1 MKMKMNMEKKIRF
14 GDSWD
19 MWTLLQIA
27 LVLVCVV
34 PTLATCFY
42 ILPSADDFSNTYRV
56 KEWMGDYHNSY
67 FLTALARTVDYYKTA
82 GGYYFAGFIN
92 LFLSPYL
99 RFGTAGLRVFCFI
112 LNAVLYVSLYFG
124 VKVSVGYWM
133 GIHKKNAV
141 FPIYFMLLLCFTNVY
156 LNAEASFWY
165 CVLSTYVLG
174 FSLMICGAAS
184 FMKALGTGKKRWI
197 AAASVLGF
205 LVSGSSLNLAALN
218 GFIYLLVGAYGFF
231 ILKSRKTSL
240 ICFGITFAGAL
251 LNLAA
256 PGNYVRHGM
265 ISNEYNIFR
274 AVALSA
280 RFVGNRLY
288 GMFTNKTLLPFILVA
303 LFCYVLV
310 RKEKVKIIKWL
321 HPLVL
326 AAVLMASLVVIVF
339 PVYLGYAVE
348 SSKLEMPERCCFVQD
363 GAMYLFLFVIVIY
376 LAGWLKEKLDPLQL
390 KKEGI
395 LILSI
400 VGFLTL
406 CMWHSG
412 MELANMYPS
421 LYLAKQIRNGQNAK
435 FVEYWQS
442 IFDFI
447 EESEEKEICVY
458 RDELKTYSVL
468 MSPGLNWDKEY
479 WINTRVAQCYGKDSV
494 QLCITD
500 NE

>member
-1 MKMKMNMEKKIRF
+1 MKIKTDKRLHYGEN
-14 GDSWD
+14 WN

-27 LVLVCVV
+27 LVLACVV

-42 ILPSADDFSNTYRV
+42 ILPSADDFSNTYRM
-56 KEWMGDYHNSY
+56 KEWLGDYHKSY
-67 FLTALARTVDYYKTA
+67 FLTAMARTVDYYKTV

-99 RFGTAGLRVFCFI
+99 RFGTAGLRVFCFV
-112 LNAVLYVSLYFG
+112 LNAVLYISLYIG
-124 VKVSVGYWM
+124 VKVFVGYWL
-133 GIHKKNAV
+133 GIHKRNAV
-141 FPIYFMLLLCFTNVY
+141 FPIYFMLLFCFTNVY

-165 CVLSTYVLG
+165 CVLVSYVLG
-174 FSLMICGAAS
+174 FSLMVCGAAA
-184 FMKALGTGKKRWI
+184 FMKALGTEKKRWI
-197 AAASVLGF
+197 AVAAVLGF

-240 ICFGITFAGAL
+240 ICFGITFAGAI

-265 ISNEYNIFR
+265 VSSEYNISH
-274 AVALSA
+274 AVVLSVKL
-280 RFVGNRLY
+280 VGNRLY

-303 LFCYVLV
+303 LFCYILV
-310 RKEKVKIIKWL
+310 REEKVRIIKWL

-326 AAVLMASLVVIVF
+326 AAVLLGSLVVIVF
-339 PVYLGYAVE
+339 PVFLGYALE
-348 SSKLEMPERCCFVQD
+348 SSEAVLPERCYFVQD

-376 LAGWLKEKLDPLQL
+376 MAGWMKERSDPLQI
-390 KKEGI
+390 KKEG
-395 LILSI
+395 LLLLSM

-406 CMWHSG
+406 CIWHSG

-421 LYLAKQIRNGQNAK
+421 LYLAKQIEDGQNAR

-447 EESEEKEICVY
+447 EESEEKEVCVY

-468 MSPGLNWDKEY
+468 MSPGLNQDKEF
-479 WINTRVAQCYGKDSV
+479 WINVRVAQCYGKDSV
-494 QLCITD
+494 QLLITD